1 MRQHRRAQPSR
12 RFMGDDDAP
21 HGNAFVVGPVLL
33 DPAHVAGHLAHH
45 FVREIVGL
53 KPRQRMPKDVRVFQY
68 FGITT
73 DEAQR
78 TARLGKG
85 VRREAESEE
94 SRCPQLG
101 FDEQKSDTRPASL
114 GNPA

>member
-1 MRQHRRAQPSR
+1 MRKYQFLISHVRQVCCVSRGASPLRAV
-12 RFMGDDDAP
+12 MA
-21 HGNAFVVGPVLL
+21 
-33 DPAHVAGHLAHH
+33 
-45 FVREIVGL
+45 
-53 KPRQRMPKDVRVFQY
+53 
-68 FGITT
+68 
-73 DEAQR
+73 R